1 MQLSSSTVPSVCCC
15 MHGEALMGCQEL
27 QHATCTQARRVPVHS
42 AQHTGTHTHACCSW
56 QQRREALGLP
66 PGTTDPLLDGLDDSE
81 WQFEEEPEELCAA
94 RERLAAYIASAAARA
109 GQEEE
114 EALPG
119 GWCAWDCMA
128 RERGRAGR
136 PTAWSFVQHGRA
148 GSRADALCTRRMHP
162 NPIPTL
168 SACAELAEGSGAAP
182 GGSATLFEAPGSQ
195 EDMQVVLEER
205 AASLATLQQPDK
217 EEALAVAVTASGCR
231 SAPSKADE
239 EATSSG
245 EAAAAEEPRGHG
257 WAAGVVVGLAEAALR
272 PSSPS
277 EVGSESVASDEED
290 NLEALD

>member
-1 MQLSSSTVPSVCCC
+1 M
-15 MHGEALMGCQEL
+15 
-27 QHATCTQARRVPVHS
+27 HS

-56 QQRREALGLP
+56 LQRREALGLP
-66 PGTTDPLLDGLDDSE
+66 PGTTDPFLDGLDDSE
-81 WQFEEEPEELCAA
+81 WQFEEEPEELRAA
-94 RERLAAYIASAAARA
+94 RERLAAHIAAAAARA
-109 GQEEE
+109 GQEED

-128 RERGRAGR
+128 RERGRAGC
-136 PTAWSFVQHGRA
+136 PTAWSYVQHGRA
-148 GSRADALCTRRMHP
+148 GSRANALCARRGHP

-182 GGSATLFEAPGSQ
+182 GGSAALFEAPGSQ

-205 AASLATLQQPDK
+205 AANLAALQQPDK
-217 EEALAVAVTASGCR
+217 EEAPEENANPNGAGRAVVPAAGVKAGVPEARVTVAVAASGCR
-231 SAPSKADE
+231 SAPNEADE
-239 EATSSG
+239 DATSSG

-257 WAAGVVVGLAEAALR
+257 WAAGVVEGLAEAAL
-272 PSSPS
+272 PQSSPS